1 MINIEDVSFDYQQIK
16 IINNLSM
23 TINKGDFL
31 CIIGENGTGK
41 TTLIKGLVG
50 LKHPT
55 SGTICFNHGLKQNE
69 IGYLPQQ
76 NAIQK
81 EFPASVFEIV
91 LSGCLNQKKSSFF
104 YNKEVKQKAN
114 RILIKLKIEDL
125 KNKSYQEL
133 SGGQRQRVLLA
144 RALLAT
150 SKVLVLDEPTSAL
163 DPVASLEFYQLLKEI
178 NQEQQITIL
187 MVSHDVNEM
196 TAYASHILL
205 LLQDKTY
212 HLYTTDQFLKEK
224 GEHICRSS

>member
-1 MINIEDVSFDYQQIK
+1 MINIENVSFDYQQIK

-50 LKHPT
+50 LKQPT
-55 SGTICFNHGLKQNE
+55 SGTIYFENGLKQNE

-76 NAIQK
+76 NSIQK

-104 YNKEVKQKAN
+104 YSKDVKQKAI

-150 SKVLVLDEPTSAL
+150 SKVLVLDEPTAAL

-187 MVSHDVNEM
+187 MVSHDVNEI
-196 TAYASHILL
+196 TTYASHIL

-224 GEHICRSS
+224 GEYICRSS